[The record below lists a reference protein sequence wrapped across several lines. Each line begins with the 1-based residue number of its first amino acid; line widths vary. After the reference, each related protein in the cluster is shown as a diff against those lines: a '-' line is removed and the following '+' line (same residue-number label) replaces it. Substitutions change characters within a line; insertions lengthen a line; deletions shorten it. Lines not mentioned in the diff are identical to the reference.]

1 MKRSRQLVEGFAPWA
16 GLVVGLIALAI
27 VHQYGSEGV
36 FNDCQAASPG
46 PLLVVAFLGLLA
58 CAASAFAS
66 WRGMRGSDSDSR
78 RVIAVISIGSA
89 LLFVFA
95 ILLAMI
101 AALVLP
107 PCFQ

>member
-1 MKRSRQLVEGFAPWA
+1 MKRAGKLADAFKPWA
-16 GLVVGLIALAI
+16 GLVVGLLAVSI

-36 FNDCQAASPG
+36 FNDCQTVSPG
-46 PLLVVAFLGLLA
+46 PLLLVAFLGLLA
-58 CAASAFAS
+58 CAGSGLVS
-66 WRGMRGSDSDSR
+66 WRTMRGSAEEAR
-78 RVIAVISIGSA
+78 RVVAVISVGCAA
-89 LLFVFA
+89 LFMFA